1 MGIILSSPLAAKLIV
16 KNDVWRR
23 QSAKRFTIRRDRTF
37 PIVHSSTR
45 KGHTMRTRSLVVRCC
60 ATVILLAQLLI
71 VISLFFPYAHYWGTT
86 GWQELFPSP
95 GTLSLDPLDPY
106 YLSLIRV
113 RAFVVLIVFALP
125 VFAAVAVFRSPTRMM
140 GLLGVWNSLP
150 LTLLSCFVCASI
162 VLDPFNGYTIRSSPV
177 VWFPSMGR
185 LIHLEA
191 GQHERAEGVS
201 HPNGVELPAHATRP
215 RRWPRLAFLGLLCH
229 LLIGLSLLFPYT
241 ELHDQYE
248 GTITLMT
255 GWQMLSKALQI
266 QNIHVLLRGWQ
277 SGIPAASVASLLLA
291 ALMLPAL
298 IYLAFLLPFPWKN
311 GTADT
316 RLRKSIYI
324 SYLLTTIGFSLSSV
338 VLGLSLIY
346 RGGDLHDPFLT
357 TDLAF
362 VIPPAAFLLS
372 LLCSTALLGYGLWLH
387 PNEPP
392 AFFSLFNRI

>member
-1 MGIILSSPLAAKLIV
+1 
-16 KNDVWRR
+16 
-23 QSAKRFTIRRDRTF
+23 
-37 PIVHSSTR
+37 
-45 KGHTMRTRSLVVRCC
+45 MRTRSLVVRCC
-60 ATVILLAQLLI
+60 ATVILLAQLLL

-95 GTLSLDPLDPY
+95 GTLSLDSLDPY

-140 GLLGVWNSLP
+140 GLLGVWISLP

-162 VLDPFNGYTIRSSPV
+162 VLDPFNGYTIRSSPA
-177 VWFPSMGR
+177 VWFPPVGFALSFLGCLVLALYLPLLRARQQAMSR
-185 LIHLEA
+185 PVYLEA
-191 GQHERAEGVS
+191 GQHERAERAY

-215 RRWPRLAFLGLLCH
+215 RLAFLGLLCH
-229 LLIGLSLLFPYT
+229 LLISLSLFFPYA

-248 GTITLMT
+248 GTITPTT

-266 QNIHVLLRGWQ
+266 QNVPVLLGGWQ

-291 ALMLPAL
+291 ALVLPAL

-324 SYLLTTIGFSLSSV
+324 GYLLTTIGFSLSSV
-338 VLGLSLIY
+338 VLGFSLIY

-372 LLCSTALLGYGLWLH
+372 LLCSTALLGYGLWLR
-387 PNEPP
+387 PNEPH

>member
-71 VISLFFPYAHYWGTT
+71 VISLFFPYAHYGGTT

-140 GLLGVWNSLP
+140 GLLGVWISLP

-177 VWFPSMGR
+177 VWFPPVGFALSFLSCIVLATYLPILRARQQSMGHQTAPVASPR
-185 LIHLEA
+185 LPWPPM
-191 GQHERAEGVS
+191 S
-201 HPNGVELPAHATRP
+201 PAHRP
-215 RRWPRLAFLGLLCH
+215 EPLVPLYRTPR
-229 LLIGLSLLFPYT
+229 
-241 ELHDQYE
+241 
-248 GTITLMT
+248 
-255 GWQMLSKALQI
+255 
-266 QNIHVLLRGWQ
+266 
-277 SGIPAASVASLLLA
+277 SV
-291 ALMLPAL
+291 
-298 IYLAFLLPFPWKN
+298 
-311 GTADT
+311 
-316 RLRKSIYI
+316 
-324 SYLLTTIGFSLSSV
+324 
-338 VLGLSLIY
+338 
-346 RGGDLHDPFLT
+346 
-357 TDLAF
+357 
-362 VIPPAAFLLS
+362 
-372 LLCSTALLGYGLWLH
+372 
-387 PNEPP
+387 
-392 AFFSLFNRI
+392 